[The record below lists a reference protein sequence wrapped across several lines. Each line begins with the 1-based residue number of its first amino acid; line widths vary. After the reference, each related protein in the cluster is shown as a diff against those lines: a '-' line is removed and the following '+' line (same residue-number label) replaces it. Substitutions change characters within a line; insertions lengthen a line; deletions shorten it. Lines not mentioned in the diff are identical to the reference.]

1 MSYYIY
7 INGHPG
13 IGKLTIAKELQSR
26 LQHAKIYHNHLMIDP
41 IAPIV
46 DRTSPNYHVIRTSLR
61 RHLLDIIATV
71 EEARPTSWI
80 FTDSRSTSP
89 DGKAAAEDYKNAAA
103 KRGAPFIPIILH
115 CDLEENLQRIV
126 HEERCSEQNTKLR
139 DANVLKSLR
148 TEEKIYSFGVQQE
161 MHLDITRMEPAE
173 AAEAILVHIGK
184 LGQMEVYHH
193 MQ

>member
-7 INGHPG
+7 INGYPG

-26 LQHAKIYHNHLMIDP
+26 LQHSKIYHNHLMIDP

-46 DRTSPNYHVIRTSLR
+46 DRTSPDYHAIRTGLR

-80 FTDSRSTSP
+80 FTDSRSTGP

-103 KRGAPFIPIILH
+103 KRGVSFIPTILH

-126 HEERCSEQNTKLR
+126 HEERCSGQNTKLR
-139 DANVLKSLR
+139 DGNVLRSIR
-148 TEEKIYSFGVQQE
+148 TEEEMYRFEVQQE
-161 MHLDITRMEPAE
+161 MLLHITRMEPAE

-184 LGQMEVYHH
+184 LGQM
-193 MQ
+193 